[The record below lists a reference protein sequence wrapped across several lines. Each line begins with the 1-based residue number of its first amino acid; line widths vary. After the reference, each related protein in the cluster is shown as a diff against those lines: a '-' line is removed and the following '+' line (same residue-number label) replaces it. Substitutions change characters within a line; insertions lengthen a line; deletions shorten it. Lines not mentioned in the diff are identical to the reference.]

1 MKTYCFNEQTSKFEA
16 SYSSHVLD
24 VKAILS
30 SSLGSTCSTKRFS
43 GCFYHPTQ
51 KNADK
56 LYIAFF
62 DFESLEDSR
71 QPQDGRQS
79 KSRKMT
85 HERGQGELL
94 TVLCALQPH
103 RRIFH
108 IYL

>member
-30 SSLGSTCSTKRFS
+30 SLCCTCSTKRFS
-43 GCFYHPTQ
+43 GCFYPPPK

-56 LYIAFF
+56 LLYIAFF

-85 HERGQGELL
+85 HERGQGELF

-108 IYL
+108 ICL